1 MVNKNSKCVYVPL
14 KDGEKVRRYLKDNNF
29 LRNDLKIN
37 KDTKYIYFP
46 IIDKINKITIKYKI
60 KNKKFEKKSK
70 KDIYYKEKLENLVP
84 KNIFNSL
91 PNSFDIIGDVILI
104 RLNENLL
111 LYKKEIGRAL
121 LSTNKNAKVVCLVE
135 PITGELRTRK
145 LEIIAGEKRT
155 KTKHKEYGLIF
166 EVDIK
171 KTYFSPR
178 LANERIRI
186 TKLVNPGDIVVDM
199 FTGVAPFSIMIA
211 KYSNPKIIYA
221 FDKNPIAIKFAKIN
235 VKNNKVLDKIQVIK
249 ADAKNS
255 YIIIKEKVDRI
266 IMNLPF
272 SAYKFFKYALNI
284 GNNKCIIHYYDILKE
299 DEIDKRIEFLK
310 KISFKK
316 GFVLERFDIHKIK
329 TYSPREFYIGI
340 DITAKKMPM

>member
-1 MVNKNSKCVYVPL
+1 MNNKNSKCISVPL
-14 KDGEKVRRYLKDNNF
+14 KDGEKVRIYLKNNNL
-29 LRNDLKIN
+29 LRNDLIIKKSN
-37 KDTKYIYFP
+37 KYIYFP
-46 IIDKINKITIKYKI
+46 IIRFNNNIIKYKI
-60 KNKKFEKKSK
+60 IEKTFEKKVRS
-70 KDIYYKEKLENLVP
+70 DIYYKEKLDKLIP
-84 KNIFNSL
+84 KKFFNSL
-91 PNSFDIIGDVILI
+91 PSSFDIIGDIILI

-111 LYKKEIGRAL
+111 FYKKDIGNAL

-135 PITGELRTRK
+135 PVKGELRTRK

-155 KTKHKEYGLIF
+155 ITKHKEYGLIF

-178 LANERIRI
+178 LANERKRI
-186 TKLVNPGDIVVDM
+186 AKLVNAGDIVVDM
-199 FTGVAPFSIMIA
+199 FTGVAPFSIMIT
-211 KYSNPKIIYA
+211 KYSNPKIVYA
-221 FDKNPIAIKFAKIN
+221 LDKNPIAVKYAKTN

-255 YIIIKEKVDRI
+255 YNIIKEKVDRI

-284 GNNKCIIHYYDILKE
+284 ASDKCVIHYYDILKE
-299 DEIDKRIEFLK
+299 DEINKRIEFLK
-310 KISFKK
+310 KIAFEKE
-316 GFVLERFDIHKIK
+316 FILERLDIHKIK
-329 TYSPREFYIGI
+329 TYAPREFYIGI